1 MLAVQVDSEAM
12 DTRGADRPA
21 TVLVVDDNAENRA
34 LAEAILTEEGHRVLL
49 ATGGEEGVAIFDRE
63 RPDCVLLDVR
73 MPGVDGF
80 EACRRMRALEGGA
93 EIPIVFLTAQRDLDT
108 FDAAQRIGGD
118 DFLTKPVR
126 PTELALRVQT
136 AIKLRRL
143 GSELREHWALIR
155 RQRDDLL
162 RMQLQK
168 EQLMQFVVHDLKNP
182 VNSVDLQAQL
192 LARIPDLPERARAP
206 IARIRN
212 EARVQLRL
220 ILNLLDISKSE
231 EGRLEPACARV
242 DLDVLVPDVM
252 AALELRAGDGSVGLA
267 AALDVHA
274 VWADP
279 DLLLR
284 VLENLVENAIRH
296 APEDTVVRVV
306 SRAMPGGVELRVEDA
321 GVGIPSDARERVFDR
336 YVQLGGDHSSS
347 RSSRGLGLSFCK
359 HAVLAHRGRI
369 HVEDAAP
376 GAAFCVF
383 FPEPARGGA

>member
-1 MLAVQVDSEAM
+1 
-12 DTRGADRPA
+12 
-21 TVLVVDDNAENRA
+21 
-34 LAEAILTEEGHRVLL
+34 
-49 ATGGEEGVAIFDRE
+49 
-63 RPDCVLLDVR
+63 
-73 MPGVDGF
+73 
-80 EACRRMRALEGGA
+80 
-93 EIPIVFLTAQRDLDT
+93 
-108 FDAAQRIGGD
+108 
-118 DFLTKPVR
+118 
-126 PTELALRVQT
+126 
-136 AIKLRRL
+136 
-143 GSELREHWALIR
+143 
-155 RQRDDLL
+155 
-162 RMQLQK
+162 
-168 EQLMQFVVHDLKNP
+168 VHDLKNP

-192 LARIPDLPERARAP
+192 LARIPDLPERALAP

-231 EGRLEPACARV
+231 EGRLEPVCARV
-242 DLDVLVPDVM
+242 DLDALVPDVL
-252 AALELRAGDGSVGLA
+252 AALELRASDGSVSLA
-267 AALDVHA
+267 AALEVHA

-321 GVGIPSDARERVFDR
+321 GVGIPPDAHERVFDR

-347 RSSRGLGLSFCK
+347 RSSRGLGLPFCK

-383 FPEPARGGA
+383 LPEPERGVA